1 MRMDGGALSPF
12 SLLLSLARER
22 GLGKGEA
29 PFKSLLVEKTMRSP
43 SLSCSPPSFPP
54 SFLLSR
60 FISTHHTFAK
70 CRRRLRTTPIGGG
83 GRSPPMHQ
91 RKSPVTTMGICQN
104 VASILFL
111 VVMERGKHGRFTQ
124 LHREPQLVRPCVIV
138 NELVQENS
146 TQCLGLR

>member
-1 MRMDGGALSPF
+1 MNEDGWRGSLSLFSSPFARSRTWTWQGGGAFQKPPRRKDNAKPLSF
-12 SLLLSLARER
+12 LLPSFIPSFPDSLARI
-22 GLGKGEA
+22 
-29 PFKSLLVEKTMRSP
+29 THSP
-43 SLSCSPPSFPP
+43 NAATASEQ
-54 SFLLSR
+54 R
-60 FISTHHTFAK
+60 DRQG
-70 CRRRLRTTPIGGG
+70 RRRP
-83 GRSPPMHQ
+83 SSPMHQ

>member
-1 MRMDGGALSPF
+1 MEGLSLPF
-12 SLLLSLARER
+12 LFSFRSLANVDLARGRRLSKASSSKRQCEAPLFLAPLLHSLLLSSFPDSLARI
-22 GLGKGEA
+22 
-29 PFKSLLVEKTMRSP
+29 THSP
-43 SLSCSPPSFPP
+43 NAAAASEQ
-54 SFLLSR
+54 R
-60 FISTHHTFAK
+60 DRQG
-70 CRRRLRTTPIGGG
+70 RRRP
-83 GRSPPMHQ
+83 SSPMHQ